1 MEQLKQQELEKDKD
15 YTMSQNYPYL
25 TKKKKGEN
33 LLSAIAECP
42 VQNKK
47 MTSQDKLHLCDN
59 NSAKQI
65 LCKTSEVDSTS
76 KGKDCKPFYNE
87 YCKEISSHL
96 LSHTEIDCA
105 GSDLN
110 LSNSCSNK
118 TEEKSWFS
126 TKKMFHHNKNSQKIC
141 LPYCMSS
148 RAECTD
154 LENTKIKS
162 KKIRIYPNQKQKQLF
177 KQWFGISRLF
187 YNKTVDFYN
196 DKEHEKLGWMGI
208 AKQLTDTLIMDY
220 VKAVPYQIKKIAVKD
235 CSTALIVN
243 CKKTKTSGKPFSL
256 RFKSRKNPSQ
266 SCYIPKSAVKES
278 GIYYTIAGKLNYS
291 EREWVDKEIQDCRLS
306 YDNGR
311 WYINIPIKEKVVM
324 RDVENQDDVIAL
336 DPGIR
341 TFMTYFSLNGHFGWF
356 GYHSFNR
363 LQSLSFKMDKLL
375 SQLSIEKDKKRK
387 IRLRR
392 SINRNRW
399 KIHDLV
405 DELHWNVITYLT
417 SHYKVIILPTF
428 EVSGMVCKWH
438 RKLHSKSVRNMLN
451 YRYYEFGERL
461 KMKCAEH
468 GILLIRSNEAYTS
481 KTNSFSGELIPK
493 LGSKE
498 SFMYDGIVVHRDI
511 NGARN
516 VLLRAM
522 RDSSASS

>member
-1 MEQLKQQELEKDKD
+1 MEQLKQQELEKDND
-15 YTMSQNYPYL
+15 YTMSQNYPSL
-25 TKKKKGEN
+25 TIKERKRN
-33 LLSAIAECP
+33 QLSVIAECQ
-42 VQNKK
+42 VINKK
-47 MTSQDKLHLCDN
+47 MTLQDKSHLCDN
-59 NSAKQI
+59 NSPKQI
-65 LCKTSEVDSTS
+65 LSKTLEADSIL
-76 KGKDCKPFYNE
+76 KGKDCKPFYND
-87 YCKEISSHL
+87 YCKEISSLL
-96 LSHTEIDCA
+96 LSHTEIDSA
-105 GSDLN
+105 DLDLN
-110 LSNSCSNK
+110 SSNSFSK
-118 TEEKSWFS
+118 KMEEKSWFS
-126 TKKMFHHNKNSQKIC
+126 TKKMYHHNKSSQKIC
-141 LPYCMSS
+141 LPSCMSS
-148 RAECTD
+148 HAECMD
-154 LENTKIKS
+154 LENIKIKS

-177 KQWFGISRLF
+177 KQWLGISRLF

-196 DKEHEKLGWMGI
+196 DKEHEKLGWMAI

-220 VKAVPYQIKKIAVKD
+220 VKVVPYQIKKIAVKD
-235 CSTALIVN
+235 CSLSLIAN
-243 CKKTKTSGKPFSL
+243 CRKSKASGKPFSL

-278 GIYYTIAGKLNYS
+278 GIYYTIAGKLSYS
-291 EREWVDKEIQDCRLS
+291 ERDWFDKEIQDCRLN

-311 WYINIPIKEKVVM
+311 WYINIPIKDKVVM

-341 TFMTYFSLNGHFGWF
+341 TFMTYFSLNGHFGWL
-356 GYHSFNR
+356 GYHSFHR

-399 KIHDLV
+399 KLHDLV

-417 SHYKVIILPTF
+417 SHYGVIILPTF

-438 RKLHSKSVRNMLN
+438 RKLRSKSVRNMLT
-451 YRYYEFGERL
+451 YRYYEFSERL
-461 KMKCAEH
+461 KAKCIER
-468 GILLIRSNEAYTS
+468 GIILLRSNESYTS
-481 KTNSFSGELIPK
+481 KTNSFSGDLMPN

-498 SFMYDGIVVHRDI
+498 SFLYDGIVVHRDI

-516 VLLRAM
+516 ILLRAM